1 MVFSPRRLTEPG
13 LAFSPFL
20 VSITLKDPKGEPVRD
35 AEIDWWQADTTG
47 SYSYSTYNLR
57 GKFYTNAE
65 GQIQILTV
73 IPGKYGPAGHLRAGH
88 FHLIIRDK
96 ENKWQQLT
104 SQLYVCQ
111 ANDGAELGSDFLN
124 FVRTPR
130 TINVLQCWSI
140 PSGEE
145 KCMDFPELSS
155 DELETIENV
164 NRWNAMLADVD
175 TSLKV
180 VAGAQTEIHMNA
192 KSGFFS
198 F

>member
-1 MVFSPRRLTEPG
+1 MIGAPSRQLEDGKAVLASFSEFKCTFVFHILTVFSPRRLTEPG
-13 LAFSPFL
+13 LACSPFL

-47 SYSYSTYNLR
+47 SYSYSTYKLR

-111 ANDGAELGSDFLN
+111 ANDGAELGSDLY
-124 FVRTPR
+124 
-130 TINVLQCWSI
+130 
-140 PSGEE
+140 
-145 KCMDFPELSS
+145 
-155 DELETIENV
+155 
-164 NRWNAMLADVD
+164 
-175 TSLKV
+175 
-180 VAGAQTEIHMNA
+180 VALLLIHHYICLTYCA
-192 KSGFFS
+192 
-198 F
+198 